1 MKLTLKPY
9 NHQKVN
15 SPVILMKS
23 VIIAYALQRYYEIY
37 LTTRPTA
44 RGDSEKKYTY
54 GLQFQNLPEIYLT
67 RLNQGRRV
75 QMRRRR
81 ATSCSIISAGT

>member
-1 MKLTLKPY
+1 MKLTSKPY
-9 NHQKVN
+9 KHQKVN

-44 RGDSEKKYTY
+44 RGNSEKKYTY
-54 GLQFQNLPEIYLT
+54 GFTVSKLARYI
-67 RLNQGRRV
+67 
-75 QMRRRR
+75 
-81 ATSCSIISAGT
+81 